1 MTLHQINRATHS
13 KLSMIAV
20 WVTPTNLL
28 LWPYQGSQNL
38 LDDQVFRTSGKSK
51 NYDLNAL
58 PQISENMSEITKLKG
73 TVYIFFYL
81 FIFYFLQHTCNQIIL
96 VYHFHPW
103 LISSIPK
110 LKLFNQDKTHY
121 QVVNSGV
128 KKLLMVWEF
137 SLSSL

>member
-1 MTLHQINRATHS
+1 
-13 KLSMIAV
+13 
-20 WVTPTNLL
+20 
-28 LWPYQGSQNL
+28 
-38 LDDQVFRTSGKSK
+38 
-51 NYDLNAL
+51 
-58 PQISENMSEITKLKG
+58 MSEITKLKG

-128 KKLLMVWEF
+128 KKLLMV
-137 SLSSL
+137 